1 MALREINLVPS
12 GILARRHLLRHL
24 GLWAGC
30 LIIALGLIFGFHVH
44 QSRGALAKKT
54 DFTTLKET
62 RRILGSRIEEIKRLQ
77 EELDR
82 LNQQQSDFEAV
93 TNNLAYSR
101 ILSKLAGMM
110 NGHTWLTLLAI
121 ESGRDTGGDLR
132 LQVTGFASR
141 NEELGNLLSQL
152 SSEPLF
158 KDVLLKQAKESV
170 TAPSNQDAGESVKL
184 IQFQI
189 QCKISKG

>member
-12 GILARRHLLRHL
+12 DILARRHLLRHL

-30 LIIALGLIFGFHVH
+30 LIIPLGLILGFHVH
-44 QSRGALAKKT
+44 QSKKALAKKT
-54 DFTTLKET
+54 DLTTLKET
-62 RRILGSRIEEIKRLQ
+62 RRILGSRIAKIQGLQ

-82 LNQQQSDFEAV
+82 LYQQESDFEAV
-93 TNNLAYSR
+93 TNNLAYAR
-101 ILSKLAGMM
+101 ILTKLVGMM
-110 NGHTWLTLLAI
+110 NGQTWLTLLAI
-121 ESGRDTGGDLR
+121 DSDRGTGGDLR
-132 LQVTGFASR
+132 VQLTGFASR

-152 SSEPLF
+152 SSEPIF

-170 TAPSNQDAGESVKL
+170 TAQSNQDAGKRARL